1 MDFDITTEHTAPEL
15 KQQLLDVSAVGVP
28 QG

>member
-15 KQQLLDVSAVGVP
+15 MQQLLDVPTVGVP
-28 QG
+28 RG